1 MATKQVERGI
11 YMTASGY
18 QIKCTVKGVPFNTFV
33 LGHDNLHK
41 ARSVLAQ
48 AKSDM
53 HQGLSPEKQQ
63 ANSGTSTRSLQYAY
77 DETWKHQWSSV
88 SDDYATKVGQY
99 WKCITSFLVDD
110 LKLTR
115 IDKVTAKHVDE
126 YVYHLSDFKGNSG
139 STINNKLGVLSAMF
153 KLMHRHGVISI
164 IPKIKWQE
172 TNGPRLRYYTH
183 DEEQKLLE
191 LCDLIHF
198 YDSHSSINTD
208 INTLLKDFT
217 KVLFATGMRPWMEA
231 HNIQRKWIRQD
242 SSGNTILTVPKKFS
256 KTNKER
262 SIPIT
267 GAALEVIWRRSS
279 GLEKDERL
287 FARLDY
293 RWHCKRFWK
302 EVVRPNMGWG
312 DDEVWYGIR
321 HTFATRLCEL
331 NVNLK
336 TVQELMGHTN
346 INQTAQY
353 AKATDDAKADA
364 ILKLSGMTGRTEEGE
379 SRFQMF
385 SNDEERSEE
394 RNEERFPQIRAV
406 K

>member
-1 MATKQVERGI
+1 
-11 YMTASGY
+11 MTASGY
-18 QIKCTVKGVPFNTFV
+18 QIKCTVKGVPFNTFI
-33 LGHDNLHK
+33 LGHDQLHK

-48 AKSDM
+48 AKSDL

-77 DETWKHQWSSV
+77 DETWKHQWGAV
-88 SDDYATKVGQY
+88 SDDYATKVKQY
-99 WKCITSFLVDD
+99 WKCITSFLVDE

-115 IDKVTAKHVDE
+115 IDKITAKHVDE
-126 YVYHLSDFKGNSG
+126 YVHHLRDFKGNSG

-153 KLMHRHGVISI
+153 KLMARHGVIST
-164 IPKIKWQE
+164 IPGIKWQE
-172 TNGPRLRYYTH
+172 TNGARLRYYTH
-183 DEEQKLLE
+183 DEERQLLE
-191 LCDLIHF
+191 LCDLIDFH
-198 YDSHSSINTD
+198 DTD

-231 HNIQRKWIRQD
+231 HNIQRSWIRQD

-287 FARLDY
+287 FKRLDY
-293 RWHCKRFWK
+293 KWHCNRFWQ

-312 DDEVWYGIR
+312 EDEVWYGIR

-353 AKATDDAKADA
+353 AKATDNSKADA
-364 ILKLSGMTGRTEEGE
+364 IGKLSGMTGQRDEGAA
-379 SRFQMF
+379 SPQMMT
-385 SNDEERSEE
+385 NDKERSEE
-394 RNEERFPQIRAV
+394 SFLKIRAV

>member
-11 YMTASGY
+11 YMTATGY

-33 LGHDNLHK
+33 LGHANLHK

-48 AKSDM
+48 AKSDL
-53 HQGLSPEKQQ
+53 HQGLSPEKQEV
-63 ANSGTSTRSLQYAY
+63 NSGTSTRSLQYAY
-77 DETWKHQWSSV
+77 DETWKHQWGAV
-88 SDDYATKVGQY
+88 SDDYAKKIGQY
-99 WKCITSFLVDD
+99 WKCITSFLVDE

-126 YVYHLSDFKGNSG
+126 YVHHLRDFKGNSG

-153 KLMHRHGVISI
+153 KLMQRHGVIVSS
-164 IPKIKWQE
+164 PEIKWQE
-172 TNGPRLRYYTH
+172 TAGARLRYYTH
-183 DEEQKLLE
+183 DEEQQLLE
-191 LCDLIHF
+191 LCDLIDFH
-198 YDSHSSINTD
+198 DTE
-208 INTLLKDFT
+208 INTLLQDFT

-231 HNIQRKWIRQD
+231 HNIQRSWIRQD
-242 SSGNTILTVPKKFS
+242 SSGNTILTVPKRFS

-287 FARLDY
+287 FNRLDY
-293 RWHCKRFWK
+293 KWHCNRFWQ

-312 DDEVWYGIR
+312 EDEVWYGIR

-331 NVNLK
+331 NINLK

-353 AKATDDAKADA
+353 AKATDNSKADA
-364 ILKLSGMTGRTEEGE
+364 IGKLSGMTGQRDEGTA
-379 SRFQMF
+379 SFQMMTN
-385 SNDEERSEE
+385 SKERSEE
-394 RNEERFPQIRAV
+394 SFLKIRAV

>member
-18 QIKCTVKGVPFNTFV
+18 QIKCTVKGVSFNTFV
-33 LGHDNLHK
+33 LGHDQLHK

-48 AKSDM
+48 AKSDL

-63 ANSGTSTRSLQYAY
+63 ANSGISTRSLQYAY
-77 DETWKHQWSSV
+77 DETWKHQWGAV
-88 SDDYATKVGQY
+88 SDDYAKKVGQY

-126 YVYHLSDFKGNSG
+126 YVHHLRDFKGNSG

-153 KLMHRHGVISI
+153 KLMQRHGLIVSS
-164 IPKIKWQE
+164 PDIKWQE
-172 TNGPRLRYYTH
+172 TAGARLRYYTH
-183 DEEQKLLE
+183 DEERQLLE
-191 LCDLIHF
+191 LCDLIDFH
-198 YDSHSSINTD
+198 DTD

-231 HNIQRKWIRQD
+231 HNIQRSWIRQD

-256 KTNKER
+256 KTNEPR

-267 GAALEVIWRRSS
+267 GDALEVIWRRSS
-279 GLEKDERL
+279 GLENDERL
-287 FARLDY
+287 FKRLDY
-293 RWHCKRFWK
+293 KWHCNRFWQ
-302 EVVRPNMGWG
+302 EVVRPSMGWG
-312 DDEVWYGIR
+312 EDEVWYGIR

-331 NVNLK
+331 NINLK

-353 AKATDDAKADA
+353 AKATDNSKADA
-364 ILKLSGMTGRTEEGE
+364 IGKLSGMTGQRDEGTA
-379 SRFQMF
+379 SFQMMT
-385 SNDEERSEE
+385 NDKE

>member
-18 QIKCTVKGVPFNTFV
+18 QIKVTVKGVPFNTFV

-48 AKSDM
+48 AKSDL

-63 ANSGTSTRSLQYAY
+63 VNSGTSTRSLQYAY
-77 DETWKHQWSSV
+77 DETWKHQWSKV
-88 SDDYATKVGQY
+88 SNDYAKKIGQY
-99 WKCITSFLVDD
+99 WRCITSFLVDE

-115 IDKVTAKHVDE
+115 IDRVTAKHVDE
-126 YVYHLSDFKGNSG
+126 YVHHLRDFKGNSG

-153 KLMHRHGVISI
+153 KLMQRHGVIVSS
-164 IPKIKWQE
+164 PEIKWQE
-172 TNGPRLRYYTH
+172 TAGARLRYYTH
-183 DEEQKLLE
+183 DEERQLLE
-191 LCDLIHF
+191 LCDLIDFH
-198 YDSHSSINTD
+198 DTD
-208 INTLLKDFT
+208 INKLLQDFT

-231 HNIQRKWIRQD
+231 HNIQRSWIRQD
-242 SSGNTILTVPKKFS
+242 SSGNTILTVPKRFS

-267 GAALEVIWRRSS
+267 GAALQVIWRRSS

-287 FARLDY
+287 FKRLDY
-293 RWHCKRFWK
+293 KWHCNRFWQ
-302 EVVRPNMGWG
+302 EVVRPNMCWTE
-312 DDEVWYGIR
+312 DEVWYGIR

-353 AKATDDAKADA
+353 AKATDNSKADA
-364 ILKLSGMTGRTEEGE
+364 IAKLSGMTGQRDEGA
-379 SRFQMF
+379 SSFQMMT
-385 SNDEERSEE
+385 NSEE
-394 RNEERFPQIRAV
+394 RNEETFLKIRAV

>member
-18 QIKCTVKGVPFNTFV
+18 QIKVTVKGVPFNTFV

-48 AKSDM
+48 ARSDL

-63 ANSGTSTRSLQYAY
+63 ASSGTSTRSLQYAY

-88 SDDYATKVGQY
+88 SNDYAKKVGQY

-126 YVYHLSDFKGNSG
+126 YVHHLRDFKGNSG

-153 KLMHRHGVISI
+153 KLMQRHGVISGS
-164 IPKIKWQE
+164 PEIKWQE
-172 TNGPRLRYYTH
+172 TAGARLRYYTH
-183 DEEQKLLE
+183 DEEQQLLE
-191 LCDLIHF
+191 LCDLISF
-198 YDSHSSINTD
+198 QDTD
-208 INTLLKDFT
+208 INTLLQDFT

-231 HNIQRKWIRQD
+231 HNIQRSWIRQD

-256 KTNKER
+256 KTNKAR

-279 GLEKDERL
+279 GLEKDDRL

-293 RWHCKRFWK
+293 KWHCNRFWQ

-312 DDEVWYGIR
+312 EDEVWYGIR

-331 NVNLK
+331 NISLK

-353 AKATDDAKADA
+353 AKATDNSKADA
-364 ILKLSGMTGRTEEGE
+364 ISKLSGMTGHREEATA
-379 SRFQMF
+379 SFQMG
-385 SNDEERSEE
+385 SNSKE
-394 RNEERFPQIRAV
+394 RNEERFPQMRAV